1 MRRPLCAALTLFVFS
16 YGYLLGAQPVEA
28 LFSTPVDAIQVKLPP
43 LNAPLV
49 LRQRLV
55 NIRFDLL
62 ADGEKATVNLNLFDD
77 VQVIAVRERTE
88 RNSIEGYAWDG
99 RGEGGASGTYS
110 GGTNVTLTATPDVGW
125 QFSGWSGDLQGSASP
140 ASITMNADKGV
151 TATFTEVGN
160 NNPSGGGSS
169 GGGGGGC
176 LIATRAICSVNPRVA

>member
-99 RGEGGASGTYS
+99 RGEGGGQRHLLRRDQCHPY
-110 GGTNVTLTATPDVGW
+110 GH
-125 QFSGWSGDLQGSASP
+125 
-140 ASITMNADKGV
+140 
-151 TATFTEVGN
+151 
-160 NNPSGGGSS
+160 
-169 GGGGGGC
+169 
-176 LIATRAICSVNPRVA
+176 TRRGLAVQRLER

>member
-88 RNSIEGYAWDG
+88 RNSIEGYAWYG
-99 RGEGGASGTYS
+99 RGEGGPA
-110 GGTNVTLTATPDVGW
+110 APTPAGPM
-125 QFSGWSGDLQGSASP
+125 SP
-140 ASITMNADKGV
+140 LRPHPTWA
-151 TATFTEVGN
+151 
-160 NNPSGGGSS
+160 GSS
-169 GGGGGGC
+169 AAGAV
-176 LIATRAICSVNPRVA
+176 ISRAPLARQVSR